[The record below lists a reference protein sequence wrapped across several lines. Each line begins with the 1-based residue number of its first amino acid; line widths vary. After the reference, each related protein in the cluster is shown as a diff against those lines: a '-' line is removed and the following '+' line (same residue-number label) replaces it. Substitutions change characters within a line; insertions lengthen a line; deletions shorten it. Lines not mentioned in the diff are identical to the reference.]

1 LFQTTFLFLTT
12 LLCIYC
18 YIVICTH
25 RSGGADDAHGNQT
38 VLEAAMN
45 QANATWEITRYS
57 GVGHGFTSWSSTAYS
72 PKADYRSWQ
81 SMLTVMEEL
90 MPMPASAANITTN
103 ITTNVTTPVMPVA
116 MPTPVNTSTTAPLA
130 TPVQVSRAPAV
141 TAPTGSPNTDVV
153 PPSKAP
159 SAKIANDTTSA
170 AVGLIA
176 GAVRVTGVIMV
187 ATAYL
192 AFFSFA

>member
-1 LFQTTFLFLTT
+1 VHLLF
-12 LLCIYC
+12 YC
-18 YIVICTH
+18 YCTH

-38 VLEAAMN
+38 VLESAMN
-45 QANATWEITRYS
+45 QANTTWEITRYS

-90 MPMPASAANITTN
+90 MPLSTSAAN
-103 ITTNVTTPVMPVA
+103 ITTNVTTPVMPVTL
-116 MPTPVNTSTTAPLA
+116 PTPVNTSTTAPLA
-130 TPVQVSRAPAV
+130 TPVPVSRAPAA
-141 TAPTGSPNTDVV
+141 TAVGKLPTGSPNTDVV

-170 AVGLIA
+170 AVGSIA
-176 GAVRVTGVIMV
+176 GAVRVSGVIMV

-192 AFFSFA
+192 VFFSFA